1 MSSSSEQL
9 SAGTQL
15 SERGRGTLVGRCTR
29 SRTASCEC
37 CRDCGVSIPSYRRD
51 DGTDTPH
58 PQPTGSAQTSRRPY
72 PPPIGTETVVTLA
85 FSSLFADAARAH
97 PGVANTRP
105 TDPVTPGRGNLDHV
119 RPVSSLNRAAILTHP
134 ESELDEYIRCRRSP
148 ERLPQHGKRNQRSHC
163 CSGATAHRFFPSIS
177 VSKSPSST
185 KASSPEFNATAH
197 RCGCAQ
203 SRPNAGPETS

>member
-119 RPVSSLNRAAILTHP
+119 RPVSSLNRRRYSPIPSPNSTNTSDADAPPNGSHNTANATNG
-134 ESELDEYIRCRRSP
+134 SQSCLD
-148 ERLPQHGKRNQRSHC
+148 
-163 CSGATAHRFFPSIS
+163 ATAHRFFPSIS
-177 VSKSPSST
+177 VSRSPSST

>member
-1 MSSSSEQL
+1 VPTPPPP
-9 SAGTQL
+9 GGCFWGGWGGGG
-15 SERGRGTLVGRCTR
+15 GR
-29 SRTASCEC
+29 
-37 CRDCGVSIPSYRRD
+37 PPPPPPPPP
-51 DGTDTPH
+51 TPH
-58 PQPTGSAQTSRRPY
+58 TEPTGSAQTSRRPY